1 MVDYDNMTQ
10 TDQLSPHLALLFA
23 GVLVLAGCSA
33 EFNGK
38 EAKDGADKK
47 GEKARNEK
55 AVLVELAEVKRGM
68 IESILERSAP
78 LEAEAQV
85 EVSARTSNPAIE
97 LLVEEGD
104 KVEKNQVLLR
114 LESDKQKNDF
124 DQAKSQ
130 FDKEQ
135 IDFDRQE
142 SLYGDNLISEQVY
155 RDAKFSL
162 TQRRLAFE
170 EAKRQFEYTEVRAP
184 IKGTITL
191 RDVKVGDQVGSGR
204 KIFDIIDFDSTVA
217 VIHVPEQYLPQLKP
231 DIEARLISNTL
242 GDTVF
247 DGYVKRISP
256 IVEARAGTIKVT
268 VGVKKLGALRP
279 GMWVDVE
286 LVLDTKQEA
295 LLIPKKS
302 IVYDND
308 QTFAF
313 KLHNDTNGVKR
324 VKRQLVL
331 PENADKVHIEPTD
344 GFAVGEKVVVA
355 GQSGLKENSRI
366 REVGDPDPATVSTNA
381 PTATATSAPVT
392 SKSGT

>member
-1 MVDYDNMTQ
+1 MRRINCNPYQ
-10 TDQLSPHLALLFA
+10 TLILLGCAL
-23 GVLVLAGCSA
+23 VVTGCSRGDGIDKSK
-33 EFNGK
+33 EFPGK
-38 EAKDGADKK
+38 GSSNSP
-47 GEKARNEK
+47 GEK

-142 SLYGDNLISEQVY
+142 SLYGDNLISEQEY
-155 RDAKFSL
+155 RNAKFSL

-191 RDVKVGDQVGSGR
+191 RDVKVGDQVGTGR
-204 KIFDIIDFDSTVA
+204 KIFEIIDFDSTVA
-217 VIHVPEQYLPQLKP
+217 IIHVPEQYLPKLRP
-231 DIEARLISNTL
+231 AMEARLISNTL
-242 GDTVF
+242 GDKVF

-268 VGVKKLGALRP
+268 VGVQELGALRP

-286 LVLDTKQEA
+286 LVLETKQDA
-295 LLIPKKS
+295 LLISKKS

-308 QTFAF
+308 QTFAY
-313 KLHNDTNGVKR
+313 KLHTGTNGVKR
-324 VKRQLVL
+324 VKRHLVL
-331 PENADKVHIEPTD
+331 PVNADKVHIEPTE
-344 GFAVGEKVVVA
+344 GFEVGEKVVVA

-366 REVGDPDPATVSTNA
+366 RELGDPDPDAEKPADTTASTNA
-381 PTATATSAPVT
+381 PATT
-392 SKSGT
+392 KSGT

>member
-1 MVDYDNMTQ
+1 MTQ

-33 EFNGK
+33 EYNGK

-55 AVLVELAEVKRGM
+55 AVLVKLAEVKRGM

-85 EVSARTSNPAIE
+85 EVAARTSNPAIE

-104 KVEKNQVLLR
+104 TVDKDQVLLR
-114 LESDKQKNDF
+114 LESDQQKNDH

-130 FDKEQ
+130 LDKEQ
-135 IDFDRQE
+135 VDFDRQE
-142 SLYGDNLISEQVY
+142 SLYRDNLISDQEY
-155 RDAKFSL
+155 RNAKFSL

-170 EAKRQFEYTEVRAP
+170 EARRQFEYTEVRAP
-184 IKGTITL
+184 INGTITL

-204 KIFDIIDFDSTVA
+204 KIFEIIDFDSTVA
-217 VIHVPEQYLPQLKP
+217 IIHVPEQYLPKLRP
-231 DIEARLISNTL
+231 DMEARLISNTL
-242 GDTVF
+242 GDRVF
-247 DGYVKRISP
+247 AGYVKRISP

-268 VGVKKLGALRP
+268 VGLKELGALRP

-286 LVLDTKQEA
+286 LVLETKQDA

-308 QTFAF
+308 QTFAY
-313 KLHNDTNGVKR
+313 KLHIGTNGVKR
-324 VKRQLVL
+324 VKRRLVL
-331 PENADKVHIEPTD
+331 PLNTDKVNIEPSE
-344 GFAVGEKVVVA
+344 GFEPGEKVVIA
-355 GQSGLKENSRI
+355 GQSGLKENSRV
-366 REVGDPDPATVSTNA
+366 RELGDPDPDAEQPADTTASTNA
-381 PTATATSAPVT
+381 PAST
-392 SKSGT
+392 KSGT

>member
-1 MVDYDNMTQ
+1 M
-10 TDQLSPHLALLFA
+10 
-23 GVLVLAGCSA
+23 
-33 EFNGK
+33 
-38 EAKDGADKK
+38 
-47 GEKARNEK
+47 
-55 AVLVELAEVKRGM
+55 ELAEVKRGM

-142 SLYGDNLISEQVY
+142 SLYGDNLISEQEY
-155 RDAKFSL
+155 RNAKFSL

-204 KIFDIIDFDSTVA
+204 KIFEIIDFDSTVA
-217 VIHVPEQYLPQLKP
+217 IIHVPEQYLPKLRP
-231 DIEARLISNTL
+231 AMEARLISNTL
-242 GDTVF
+242 GDKVF

-268 VGVKKLGALRP
+268 VGV
-279 GMWVDVE
+279 
-286 LVLDTKQEA
+286 Q
-295 LLIPKKS
+295 
-302 IVYDND
+302 
-308 QTFAF
+308 
-313 KLHNDTNGVKR
+313 
-324 VKRQLVL
+324 
-331 PENADKVHIEPTD
+331 
-344 GFAVGEKVVVA
+344 
-355 GQSGLKENSRI
+355 
-366 REVGDPDPATVSTNA
+366 
-381 PTATATSAPVT
+381 
-392 SKSGT
+392 

>member
-1 MVDYDNMTQ
+1 MRNINWNPYQ
-10 TDQLSPHLALLFA
+10 ALTLLGFA
-23 GVLVLAGCSA
+23 AALAGC
-33 EFNGK
+33 GK
-38 EAKDGADKK
+38 SNWA
-47 GEKARNEK
+47 EKAKQYSGKNSGKSPTEK

-68 IESILERSAP
+68 IEAILERSAP

-142 SLYGDNLISEQVY
+142 SLYKDNLISEQEY
-155 RDAKFSL
+155 RNAKFSL

-204 KIFDIIDFDSTVA
+204 KIFEIIDFESTVA

-231 DIEARLISNTL
+231 DIAARLISNTL

-247 DGYVKRISP
+247 AGYVKRISP

-268 VGVKKLGALRP
+268 VGVKKLGALP
-279 GMWVDVE
+279 
-286 LVLDTKQEA
+286 
-295 LLIPKKS
+295 
-302 IVYDND
+302 
-308 QTFAF
+308 
-313 KLHNDTNGVKR
+313 
-324 VKRQLVL
+324 
-331 PENADKVHIEPTD
+331 
-344 GFAVGEKVVVA
+344 
-355 GQSGLKENSRI
+355 
-366 REVGDPDPATVSTNA
+366 VSYTHLRA
-381 PTATATSAPVT
+381 HET
-392 SKSGT
+392 

>member
-1 MVDYDNMTQ
+1 MVHYDNMTQ

-268 VGVKKLGALRP
+268 VGVTKLGALRP

-313 KLHNDTNGVKR
+313 KLHTDTNGVKR

-344 GFAVGEKVVVA
+344 GFSVGEKVVVA

-366 REVGDPDPATVSTNA
+366 REVGDPDPDAKQPADTTASTNA
-381 PTATATSAPVT
+381 PAT

>member
-1 MVDYDNMTQ
+1 MNQ
-10 TDQLSPHLALLFA
+10 TDQSYIRHIVLFA
-23 GVLVLAGCSA
+23 GALVLAGCSA
-33 EFNGK
+33 DFKAEAGK
-38 EAKDGADKK
+38 GGADKK
-47 GEKARNEK
+47 SETARKEK

-68 IESILERSAP
+68 IEAILERSAP

-135 IDFDRQE
+135 TDFDRQE
-142 SLYGDNLISEQVY
+142 SLYGDNLISEQEY
-155 RDAKFSL
+155 RNAKFSL

-191 RDVKVGDQVGSGR
+191 RDVKVGDQVGTGR
-204 KIFDIIDFDSTVA
+204 KIFEIIDFDSTVA

-231 DIEARLISNTL
+231 DIGARLISNTL

-247 DGYVKRISP
+247 AGYVKRISP

-313 KLHNDTNGVKR
+313 KLHSDTNGVKR

-366 REVGDPDPATVSTNA
+366 RELGDPDPDAEKPADTTASTNA
-381 PTATATSAPVT
+381 PATT
-392 SKSGT
+392 KSGT

>member
-1 MVDYDNMTQ
+1 MVHYDNMTQ

>member
-33 EFNGK
+33 EYNGK

-381 PTATATSAPVT
+381 PTATATSARVT

>member
-1 MVDYDNMTQ
+1 MVHYDNMTQ

-85 EVSARTSNPAIE
+85 EVAARTSNPAIE

-104 KVEKNQVLLR
+104 TVDKDQVLLR
-114 LESDKQKNDF
+114 LESDKQKNDH

-130 FDKEQ
+130 LDKEQ
-135 IDFDRQE
+135 VDFDRQE
-142 SLYGDNLISEQVY
+142 SLYRDNLISEQEY
-155 RDAKFSL
+155 RNAKFSL

-204 KIFDIIDFDSTVA
+204 KIFEIIDFDSTVA

-247 DGYVKRISP
+247 AGYVKRISP

-268 VGVKKLGALRP
+268 VGVTKLGALRP

-286 LVLDTKQEA
+286 LVLDTKQKA

-313 KLHNDTNGVKR
+313 KLHTDTNGVKR

-331 PENADKVHIEPTD
+331 PENSDKVHIEPTD
-344 GFAVGEKVVVA
+344 GFSVGEKVVVA

-366 REVGDPDPATVSTNA
+366 REVGDPDPDAEQPADTTASTNA
-381 PTATATSAPVT
+381 PAT

>member
-1 MVDYDNMTQ
+1 MNQ
-10 TDQLSPHLALLFA
+10 TNSLLICKVTLIAGGLA
-23 GVLVLAGCSA
+23 LAGCTG
-33 EFNGK
+33 EFK
-38 EAKDGADKK
+38 ADSDKK
-47 GEKARNEK
+47 NRSAQKEK
-55 AVLVELAEVKRGM
+55 AVLVELAEVKQGM
-68 IESILERSAP
+68 IEALLERSAP

-85 EVSARTSNPAIE
+85 EVAARTSNPATE

-104 KVEKNQVLLR
+104 NVKKNQVLLR

-135 IDFDRQE
+135 IDFERQE
-142 SLYGDNLISEQVY
+142 SLYKDNLISEQEY
-155 RDAKFSL
+155 RNAKFSL

-184 IKGTITL
+184 INGTITL
-191 RDVKVGDQVGSGR
+191 RDVKVGDQVGNGS
-204 KIFDIIDFDSTVA
+204 KIFEIIDFESTVA
-217 VIHVPEQYLPQLKP
+217 VIHVPEQYLPKLKP
-231 DIEARLISNTL
+231 NMEARLISNTL

-313 KLHNDTNGVKR
+313 KLHTDTNGVKR

-331 PENADKVHIEPTD
+331 PENADKIHIEPVE
-344 GFAVGEKVVVA
+344 GFEIGEKVVVA

-366 REVGDPDPATVSTNA
+366 REVGDPDPATTSTNA
-381 PTATATSAPVT
+381 PTANVTNTPVT
-392 SKSGT
+392 GNSGI

>member
-1 MVDYDNMTQ
+1 MTQ

-33 EFNGK
+33 EYNGK

-55 AVLVELAEVKRGM
+55 AVLVKLAEVKRGM

-85 EVSARTSNPAIE
+85 EVAARTSNPAIE

-104 KVEKNQVLLR
+104 TVDKDQVLLR
-114 LESDKQKNDF
+114 LESDKQKNDH

-130 FDKEQ
+130 LDKEQ
-135 IDFDRQE
+135 VDFDRQE
-142 SLYGDNLISEQVY
+142 SLYKDNLISEQEY
-155 RDAKFSL
+155 RNAKFSL

-170 EAKRQFEYTEVRAP
+170 EARRQFEYTEVRAP

-204 KIFDIIDFDSTVA
+204 KIFEIIDFDSTVA
-217 VIHVPEQYLPQLKP
+217 IIHVPEQYLPKLRP
-231 DIEARLISNTL
+231 DMEARLISNTL
-242 GDTVF
+242 GDRVF
-247 DGYVKRISP
+247 AGYVKRISP

-268 VGVKKLGALRP
+268 VGLKELGALRP

-286 LVLDTKQEA
+286 LVLETKQDA

-308 QTFAF
+308 QTFAY
-313 KLHNDTNGVKR
+313 KLHIGTNGVKR
-324 VKRQLVL
+324 VKRRLVL
-331 PENADKVHIEPTD
+331 PLNTDKVNIEPSE
-344 GFAVGEKVVVA
+344 GFEPGEKVVIA
-355 GQSGLKENSRI
+355 GQSGLKENSRV
-366 REVGDPDPATVSTNA
+366 RELGDPDPDAEQPADTTASTNA
-381 PTATATSAPVT
+381 PAST
-392 SKSGT
+392 KSGT

>member
-1 MVDYDNMTQ
+1 MRNINWNPYQ
-10 TDQLSPHLALLFA
+10 ALIPLGFALA
-23 GVLVLAGCSA
+23 LAGC
-33 EFNGK
+33 GK
-38 EAKDGADKK
+38 SNW
-47 GEKARNEK
+47 GEKGKQYPGKNSDKSPTEK

-78 LEAEAQV
+78 LESEIKV
-85 EVSARTSNPAIE
+85 EVKARTSNPAIE

-104 KVEKNQVLLR
+104 KVDKGQVLLR
-114 LESDKQKNDF
+114 LENDKQKNDY
-124 DQAKSQ
+124 DQARSQ
-130 FDKEQ
+130 LDKTQ
-135 IDFDRQE
+135 IEFERQE
-142 SLYGDNLISEQVY
+142 NLYKDNLISEQAF
-155 RDAKFSL
+155 RNAKFDL
-162 TQRRLAFE
+162 NQRQLSAE
-170 EAKRQFEYTEVRAP
+170 TAKRQLEYTEVRAP
-184 IKGTITL
+184 IRGTITL
-191 RDVKVGDQVGSGR
+191 RSVKVGENVNSGST
-204 KIFDIIDFDSTVA
+204 IFEIIDFESTVA
-217 VIHVPEQYLPQLKP
+217 VVHVPEQYLPQLRP
-231 DIEARLISNTL
+231 DMAARLISNTL
-242 GDTVF
+242 GDKIF
-247 DGYVKRISP
+247 PAQVKRISP

-268 VGVKKLGALRP
+268 VGMKELGALRP

-286 LVLDTKQEA
+286 LVLETKQEA

-366 REVGDPDPATVSTNA
+366 RELGDPDPATVSTNV
-381 PTATATSAPVT
+381 PTATATNASVT

>member
-1 MVDYDNMTQ
+1 MRNINWNPYQ
-10 TDQLSPHLALLFA
+10 ALTLLGFA
-23 GVLVLAGCSA
+23 AALAGC
-33 EFNGK
+33 GK
-38 EAKDGADKK
+38 SNWA
-47 GEKARNEK
+47 EKAKQYSGKNSGKSPTEK

-68 IESILERSAP
+68 IEAILERSAP

-135 IDFDRQE
+135 TDFDRQE
-142 SLYGDNLISEQVY
+142 SLYGDNLISEQEY
-155 RDAKFSL
+155 RNAKFSL

-191 RDVKVGDQVGSGR
+191 RDVQVGDQVGSGR
-204 KIFDIIDFDSTVA
+204 KIFEIIDFDSTVA
-217 VIHVPEQYLPQLKP
+217 IIHVPEQYLPKLRP
-231 DIEARLISNTL
+231 AMEARLISNTL

-247 DGYVKRISP
+247 GGYVKRISP

-268 VGVKKLGALRP
+268 VGLKELGALRP

-286 LVLDTKQEA
+286 LVLETKQDA

-308 QTFAF
+308 QTFAY
-313 KLHNDTNGVKR
+313 KLHTGTNGVKR
-324 VKRQLVL
+324 VKRHLVL
-331 PENADKVHIEPTD
+331 PVNADKVHIEPTE
-344 GFAVGEKVVVA
+344 GFEVGEKVVVA

-366 REVGDPDPATVSTNA
+366 RELGDPDPDAEKPADTTASTNA
-381 PTATATSAPVT
+381 PATT
-392 SKSGT
+392 KSGT

>member
-1 MVDYDNMTQ
+1 MTQ

>member
-1 MVDYDNMTQ
+1 MRNINWNPYQ
-10 TDQLSPHLALLFA
+10 ALTLLGFA
-23 GVLVLAGCSA
+23 AALAGC
-33 EFNGK
+33 GK
-38 EAKDGADKK
+38 SNWA
-47 GEKARNEK
+47 EKAKQYSGKNSGKSPTEK
-55 AVLVELAEVKRGM
+55 AVLVELAKVKRGM
-68 IESILERSAP
+68 IEAILERSAP

-142 SLYGDNLISEQVY
+142 SLYKDNLISEQEY
-155 RDAKFSL
+155 RNAQFSL

>member
-1 MVDYDNMTQ
+1 M
-10 TDQLSPHLALLFA
+10 LFA
-23 GVLVLAGCSA
+23 GALVLAGCSA
-33 EFNGK
+33 DFKAEAGK
-38 EAKDGADKK
+38 GGADKK
-47 GEKARNEK
+47 SETARKEK

-142 SLYGDNLISEQVY
+142 SLYGDNLISEQEY
-155 RDAKFSL
+155 RNAKFSL

-204 KIFDIIDFDSTVA
+204 KIFEIIDFDSTVA
-217 VIHVPEQYLPQLKP
+217 IIHVPEQYLPKLRP
-231 DIEARLISNTL
+231 AMEARLISNTL

-247 DGYVKRISP
+247 AGYVKRISP

-268 VGVKKLGALRP
+268 VGVQELGALRP

-286 LVLDTKQEA
+286 LVLETKQDA
-295 LLIPKKS
+295 LLISKKS

-308 QTFAF
+308 QTFAY
-313 KLHNDTNGVKR
+313 KLHTGTNGVKR
-324 VKRQLVL
+324 VKRHLVL
-331 PENADKVHIEPTD
+331 PVNADKVHIEPTE
-344 GFAVGEKVVVA
+344 GFEVGEKVVVA

-366 REVGDPDPATVSTNA
+366 RELGDPDPDAEKPADTTASTNA
-381 PTATATSAPVT
+381 PATT
-392 SKSGT
+392 KSGT

>member
-1 MVDYDNMTQ
+1 MVHYDNMTQ

-155 RDAKFSL
+155 RDAQFSL

-170 EAKRQFEYTEVRAP
+170 EAKLQFEYTEVRAP

-366 REVGDPDPATVSTNA
+366 REIGDPDPATVSTNA

>member
-1 MVDYDNMTQ
+1 MNQ
-10 TDQLSPHLALLFA
+10 TNSLLICKVTLIAGGFA
-23 GVLVLAGCSA
+23 LAGCTG
-33 EFNGK
+33 EFK
-38 EAKDGADKK
+38 ADSDKK
-47 GEKARNEK
+47 NRSAQKEK
-55 AVLVELAEVKRGM
+55 AVLVELAEVKQGM
-68 IESILERSAP
+68 IEALLERSAP

-85 EVSARTSNPAIE
+85 EVAARTSNPATE

-104 KVEKNQVLLR
+104 KVKKNQVLLR

-135 IDFDRQE
+135 IDFERQE
-142 SLYGDNLISEQVY
+142 SLYKDNLISEQEY
-155 RDAKFSL
+155 RNAKFSL

-184 IKGTITL
+184 INGTITL
-191 RDVKVGDQVGSGR
+191 RDVKVGDQVGNGS
-204 KIFDIIDFDSTVA
+204 KIFEIIDFESTVA
-217 VIHVPEQYLPQLKP
+217 VIHVPEQYLPKLKP
-231 DIEARLISNTL
+231 NMEARLISNTL

-313 KLHNDTNGVKR
+313 KLHTDTNGVKR

-331 PENADKVHIEPTD
+331 PENADKIHIEPVE
-344 GFAVGEKVVVA
+344 GFEIGEKVVVA

-366 REVGDPDPATVSTNA
+366 REVGDPDPVTTSTNA
-381 PTATATSAPVT
+381 PTANVTNTPVT
-392 SKSGT
+392 GNSGI

>member
-1 MVDYDNMTQ
+1 MRNINWNPYQ
-10 TDQLSPHLALLFA
+10 TLTLLGFALA
-23 GVLVLAGCSA
+23 LAGC
-33 EFNGK
+33 GK
-38 EAKDGADKK
+38 SDWA
-47 GEKARNEK
+47 EKARENSGKNSDKSPTEK

-68 IESILERSAP
+68 IEAILERSAP

-142 SLYGDNLISEQVY
+142 SLYKDNLISEQEY
-155 RDAKFSL
+155 RNAQFSL

-204 KIFDIIDFDSTVA
+204 KIFEIIDFDSTVA
-217 VIHVPEQYLPQLKP
+217 IIHVPEQYLPKLRP
-231 DIEARLISNTL
+231 DMEARLISNTL

-247 DGYVKRISP
+247 GGYVKRISP

-268 VGVKKLGALRP
+268 VGLKELGALRP

-286 LVLDTKQEA
+286 LVLETKQDA

-308 QTFAF
+308 QTFAY
-313 KLHNDTNGVKR
+313 KLHTSTNGVKS

-331 PENADKVHIEPTD
+331 PQNADKVHIEPIE
-344 GFAVGEKVVVA
+344 GFAVGEKVVIA
-355 GQSGLKENSRI
+355 GQSGLKENSKI
-366 REVGDPDPATVSTNA
+366 REVDEPDPDAINSAASASASTNA
-381 PTATATSAPVT
+381 PAA

>member
-1 MVDYDNMTQ
+1 M
-10 TDQLSPHLALLFA
+10 
-23 GVLVLAGCSA
+23 
-33 EFNGK
+33 
-38 EAKDGADKK
+38 
-47 GEKARNEK
+47 
-55 AVLVELAEVKRGM
+55 ELAEVKRGM
-68 IESILERSAP
+68 IEAILERSAP

-135 IDFDRQE
+135 IDFDRHE
-142 SLYGDNLISEQVY
+142 SLYGDNLISEQEY
-155 RDAKFSL
+155 RNAKFSL

-204 KIFDIIDFDSTVA
+204 KIFEIIDFDSTVA
-217 VIHVPEQYLPQLKP
+217 VIHVPEQYLPRLKT
-231 DIEARLISNTL
+231 DIAARLISNTL

-247 DGYVKRISP
+247 GGYVKRISP
-256 IVEARAGTIKVT
+256 IVEARAGTVKVT

-295 LLIPKKS
+295 ILIPKKS

-381 PTATATSAPVT
+381 PTATGTNASVT

>member
-1 MVDYDNMTQ
+1 MNQ
-10 TDQLSPHLALLFA
+10 TDQSYIRHIVLFA
-23 GVLVLAGCSA
+23 GALVLAGCSA
-33 EFNGK
+33 DFKAEAGK
-38 EAKDGADKK
+38 GGADKK
-47 GEKARNEK
+47 SETARKEK

-142 SLYGDNLISEQVY
+142 SLYGDNLISEQEY
-155 RDAKFSL
+155 RNAKFSL

-204 KIFDIIDFDSTVA
+204 KIFEIIDFDSTVA
-217 VIHVPEQYLPQLKP
+217 IIHVPEQYLPKLRP
-231 DIEARLISNTL
+231 AMEARLISNTL
-242 GDTVF
+242 GDKVF

-268 VGVKKLGALRP
+268 EGVHELGALRP

-286 LVLDTKQEA
+286 LVLETKQDA
-295 LLIPKKS
+295 LLISKKS

-308 QTFAF
+308 QTFAY
-313 KLHNDTNGVKR
+313 KLHTGTNGVKR
-324 VKRQLVL
+324 VKRHLVL
-331 PENADKVHIEPTD
+331 PVNADKVHIEPTE
-344 GFAVGEKVVVA
+344 GFEVGEKVVVA

-366 REVGDPDPATVSTNA
+366 RELGDPDPDAEKPADTTASTNA
-381 PTATATSAPVT
+381 PATT
-392 SKSGT
+392 KSGT

>member
-1 MVDYDNMTQ
+1 MVHYDNMTQ

-142 SLYGDNLISEQVY
+142 SLYKDNLISEQEY
-155 RDAKFSL
+155 RNAQFSL

-392 SKSGT
+392 GKSGT